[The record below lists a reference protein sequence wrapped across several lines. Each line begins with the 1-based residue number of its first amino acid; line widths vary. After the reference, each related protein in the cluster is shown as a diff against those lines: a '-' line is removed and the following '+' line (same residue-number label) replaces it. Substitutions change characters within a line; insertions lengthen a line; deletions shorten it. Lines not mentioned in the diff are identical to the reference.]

1 MSGIMQR
8 RPIILYETLEALYQ
22 QVNAPFCAQQR
33 EKFLARAARRC
44 APPSGAPAGGADRP
58 V

>member
-1 MSGIMQR
+1 MSAIMQR

-44 APPSGAPAGGADRP
+44 APPVRCASWRS
-58 V
+58 